1 MTRAQSTVFRR
12 NSPAVAV
19 GCPVVKLPR
28 CYKRENKMKP
38 KVLFA
43 MTFAAALLAVSTA
56 ASAAVTISE
65 FPLPSAS
72 SAPYGITAG
81 SDGNLW
87 FTQINANKIGRI
99 TTH

>member
-43 MTFAAALLAVSTA
+43 MTFAAALLAVSTSVSKFPSFTVRMFSAMTFLVSSTGCEQA
-56 ASAAVTISE
+56 AA
-65 FPLPSAS
+65 FL
-72 SAPYGITAG
+72 
-81 SDGNLW
+81 D
-87 FTQINANKIGRI
+87 
-99 TTH
+99 